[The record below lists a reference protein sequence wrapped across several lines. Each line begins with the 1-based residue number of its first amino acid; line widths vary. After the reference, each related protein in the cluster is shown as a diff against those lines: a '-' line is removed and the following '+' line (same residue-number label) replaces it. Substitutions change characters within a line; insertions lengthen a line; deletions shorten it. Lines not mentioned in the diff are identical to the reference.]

1 MISVFSIDF
10 AHTETS
16 LKSDTLSKAFLISS
30 NNSFFNGCEYFN
42 PFTHA
47 GNLKLIWLT
56 GN

>member
-30 NNSFFNGCEYFN
+30 NNYNAAFLGPVFSC
-42 PFTHA
+42 PFTP
-47 GNLKLIWLT
+47 KQVFI
-56 GN
+56 